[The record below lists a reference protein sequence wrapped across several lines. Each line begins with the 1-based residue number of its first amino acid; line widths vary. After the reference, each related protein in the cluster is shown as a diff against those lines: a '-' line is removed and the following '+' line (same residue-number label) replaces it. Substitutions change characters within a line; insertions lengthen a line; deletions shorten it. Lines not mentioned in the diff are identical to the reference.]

1 MLMISDGFKLLVVG
15 MGYVLIF
22 LSIMVIIIELVAK
35 GIKPFAH
42 LLEEKA
48 AAAPRKA
55 PKKAA
60 AKDDKNLVAAAI
72 AAVHMHRN
80 KR

>member
-1 MLMISDGFKLLVVG
+1 MISDGFKLLVVG

-42 LLEEKA
+42 LVEEKA

-55 PKKAA
+55 SPKKG
-60 AKDDKNLVAAAI
+60 AKDDKNLIAAAI

-80 KR
+80 KK